1 MLTRLLG
8 KKIGMTQLF
17 NDDRVVVPVS
27 VINIGDW
34 YVTQIKTKEKDGY
47 FALQL
52 SLIKDKYKETGFS
65 LELLKQKKNIFSYVR
80 EILIEQGCEKD
91 FSQGQKISFDD
102 FGIKE
107 KDLVS
112 VTGKSRGLGFQG
124 VVKRWNFKG
133 GPASHGSTFHRK
145 PGAIGNM
152 TREGNVVKGK
162 KMPGQCGNKQI
173 TTKGLTVVGID
184 KEKNC
189 IFVKGSVPGKKDSLL
204 LIRKQG

>member
-65 LELLKQKKNIFSYVR
+65 LELLK
-80 EILIEQGCEKD
+80 
-91 FSQGQKISFDD
+91 
-102 FGIKE
+102 
-107 KDLVS
+107 
-112 VTGKSRGLGFQG
+112 
-124 VVKRWNFKG
+124 
-133 GPASHGSTFHRK
+133 
-145 PGAIGNM
+145 
-152 TREGNVVKGK
+152 
-162 KMPGQCGNKQI
+162 
-173 TTKGLTVVGID
+173 
-184 KEKNC
+184 
-189 IFVKGSVPGKKDSLL
+189 
-204 LIRKQG
+204 